1 MGCSVIVSMWWK
13 LSLAWSWLSQE
24 VLMIFAAED
33 KFYSF
38 GIESPGKC
46 KFDEPLSTEGSPTD
60 QKCENGPFSV
70 LTG

>member
-1 MGCSVIVSMWWK
+1 
-13 LSLAWSWLSQE
+13 
-24 VLMIFAAED
+24 MIFAAED
-33 KFYSF
+33 ISF

-60 QKCENGPFSV
+60 QKCENGPFPV